1 MFDICDFN
9 SLTESGIKYNQV
21 IRISMPNLTEKL
33 YLNNVDADIE
43 LLNTFCTRN
52 GYNINSIQDNGLMI
66 EYELV

>member
-1 MFDICDFN
+1 
-9 SLTESGIKYNQV
+9 
-21 IRISMPNLTEKL
+21 MPNLTEKL